1 MTSLRDLSGLS
12 KQLMARSKPIHAEEF
27 QLLVACMHIY
37 IHTYKYIYIYRYR
50 ERERERER
58 GRERERQIDIDK
70 EIDT

>member
-37 IHTYKYIYIYRYR
+37 IYIHTNIYIYIDI
-50 ERERERER
+50 ER
-58 GRERERQIDIDK
+58 GREREREGERERDR
-70 EIDT
+70 

>member
-37 IHTYKYIYIYRYR
+37 IYIHTYIYI
-50 ERERERER
+50 
-58 GRERERQIDIDK
+58 
-70 EIDT
+70 